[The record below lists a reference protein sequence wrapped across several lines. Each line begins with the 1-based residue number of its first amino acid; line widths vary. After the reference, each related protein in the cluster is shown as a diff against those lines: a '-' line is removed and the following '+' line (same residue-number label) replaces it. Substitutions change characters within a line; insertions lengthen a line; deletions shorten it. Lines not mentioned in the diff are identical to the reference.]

1 MLNRLFSNNLLGNCR
16 KITPLLNRNIKI
28 GSPGNINFQAQLNHD
43 NRILGHLPYA
53 EIPKEKLVLIEPN
66 INEITL
72 AKIETKFG
80 KFDLAINKLTTL
92 YNNPNKTNN
101 QKYNILR
108 ALSEMYYIIGQVKK
122 AIETSERAYKL
133 EPT

>member
-1 MLNRLFSNNLLGNCR
+1 MGDF
-16 KITPLLNRNIKI
+16 KKAKE
-28 GSPGNINFQAQLNHD
+28 QH
-43 NRILGHLPYA
+43 
-53 EIPKEKLVLIEPN
+53 EIVSLIEPN

-108 ALSEMYYIIGQVKK
+108 ALSDIYYIIGQVKK